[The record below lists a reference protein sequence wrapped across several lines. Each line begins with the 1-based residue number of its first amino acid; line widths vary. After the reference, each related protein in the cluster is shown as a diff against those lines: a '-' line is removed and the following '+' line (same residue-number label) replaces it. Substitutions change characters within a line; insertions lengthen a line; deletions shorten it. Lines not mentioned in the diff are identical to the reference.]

1 MKLTVAKA
9 IVRFLEQAGVEIAAG
24 YNGHGNWAMLDA
36 VEHES
41 KIQGIKTNAE
51 DAAVHLAD
59 CYWRVR
65 RRPPLSHGRTRPW
78 RRWCGLTK
86 RRFPADAGYR
96 NELLPIPIRWDQP
109 PVMNP
114 DEWVKG
120 ILPD

>member
-1 MKLTVAKA
+1 MKLTVAKD

-41 KIQGIKTNAE
+41 KIRGIKTNAE

-65 RRPPLSHGRTRPW
+65 RRPPL
-78 RRWCGLTK
+78 
-86 RRFPADAGYR
+86 
-96 NELLPIPIRWDQP
+96 
-109 PVMNP
+109 PVVFTTVGPGNMN
-114 DEWVKG
+114 
-120 ILPD
+120 ICAALANAFY